1 MLRNT
6 DVPTYLTYGRTAKTD
21 DIGSVHIEKVMD
33 RRSLH
38 SGHVAAHQHTQ
49 LVQLCHWTSGSGT
62 YAIDDRVI
70 AFSAPTFVFIPTQ
83 VVHGFDVVD
92 GSDAIVISLK
102 EAEVNASAFFR
113 NDLYRDTLILN
124 GSDGPHPT
132 PIMTTLMEA
141 GYDRY
146 RQNPATAEGVI
157 FGLANAILAEAA
169 ALART
174 QHSPTRR
181 TGDHRIADL
190 IELHFRDAWSVSDYA
205 RQLGCTPY
213 QLNAM
218 ARATSGQSLKRL
230 ISDRRLLESK
240 RLLAFTVR
248 PIEVIAAEVGLSD
261 PAYFSRFFHGLTGIS
276 PRDWRRQWLEKA
288 TATSADA
295 PPNTFL

>member
-38 SGHVAAHQHTQ
+38 NGHVAAHQHTQ
-49 LVQLCHWTSGSGT
+49 LVQLCQWTSGGGT
-62 YAIDDRVI
+62 YAIDDRI
-70 AFSAPTFVFIPTQ
+70 IPFTAPTFVFMPTQ
-83 VVHGFDVVD
+83 VVHGFDVLD

-102 EAEVNASAFFR
+102 DAEMTTSSFFR
-113 NDLYRDTLILN
+113 SPPYRDTLILN
-124 GSDGPHPT
+124 GSESPRPS
-132 PIMTTLMEA
+132 PLITTLMEA

-146 RQNPATAEGVI
+146 RQNPATAEGVVC
-157 FGLANAILAEAA
+157 GLANAILAEAA
-169 ALART
+169 TLARM
-174 QHSPTRR
+174 QDSKATRPA
-181 TGDHRIADL
+181 DHRIADL
-190 IELHFRDAWSVSDYA
+190 IEMHFRDSWSVSEYA

-218 ARATSGQSLKRL
+218 ARTTCGHSLKRL

-240 RLLAFTVR
+240 RLLAFTIR
-248 PIEVIAAEVGLSD
+248 PIETIAAEIGLPD
-261 PAYFSRFFHGLTGIS
+261 PAYFSRFFHRLTGLS
-276 PRDWRRQWLEKA
+276 PRDWRRQWLEK
-288 TATSADA
+288 TAHPSTDA